1 MSGYI
6 PKGSEKTL
14 WYSSGGLCYLC
25 KTSLVFSDKS
35 NTLGE
40 QAHIYGEKPN
50 SARYCEEKAKDENF
64 INSHKNLILAC
75 PTCHKKIDKT
85 HIEEYPTEKLFEIKE
100 QHESKLQKAVI
111 KEMLEFDSITFIEL
125 EDVYNQFK
133 LPETIKITNISM
145 PIPPNKKIDKNK
157 LSQNVHEEIQIAY
170 SQIPKFGEFVNN
182 HPKIGFSSK
191 LKQGFIN
198 KYILL
203 VDEGYRG
210 DEIYNEL
217 KIFATGGKPYLSRQ
231 VGAII
236 ILAYYF
242 ECCDIFE
249 S

>member
-6 PKGSEKTL
+6 PKGSEKIL

-25 KTSLVFSDKS
+25 KISLVFNDKS
-35 NTLGE
+35 NTFGE

-133 LPETIKITNISM
+133 LPKTLNISNINM
-145 PIPPNKKIDKNK
+145 PISPNKKIDKNK
-157 LSQNVHEEIQIAY
+157 LSQHVHQEIQIAY
-170 SQIPKFGEFVNN
+170 SQIPKFRTFINN
-182 HPKIGFSSK
+182 YPKIGFSSR

-198 KYILL
+198 KYLLL

-236 ILAYYF
+236 MLAYYF